1 MSALCQFETFTLDA
15 GLTGVGGGGPV
26 FASNNEAPWGKPPFE
41 RISAHAPDS
50 HLSPRQLY
58 LGRVTR

>member
-26 FASNNEAPWGKPPFE
+26 FASNNEAP
-41 RISAHAPDS
+41 
-50 HLSPRQLY
+50 
-58 LGRVTR
+58 

>member
-26 FASNNEAPWGKPPFE
+26 FASNNEAPGGNLLLSGFQRTHPIAICL
-41 RISAHAPDS
+41 RGSCISAE
-50 HLSPRQLY
+50 
-58 LGRVTR
+58 